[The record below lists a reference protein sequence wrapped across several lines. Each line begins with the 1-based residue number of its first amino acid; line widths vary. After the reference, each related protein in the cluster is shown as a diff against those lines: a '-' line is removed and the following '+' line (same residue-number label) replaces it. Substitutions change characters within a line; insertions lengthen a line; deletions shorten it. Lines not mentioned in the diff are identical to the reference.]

1 MKSSFNISFLLHTSL
16 LLLTLASCRSSKQS
30 KLDTKNSFEY
40 VYDSISNRDSIEV
53 VNIKKYNIYIDSLIK
68 YDEHYEYIM
77 SGIEEGKIK
86 RETRRVKTNTYT
98 DDLDTTIKIKNG
110 GFGKYTYGN
119 RKGDTLYKIYYHDNI
134 DKNYYEYFY
143 FRNNQLVSASIV
155 YEENS
160 STKVF
165 YSREEYYSESR
176 TLKVEESKKKIATV
190 YRERVSIDLRKKGIR
205 YLSEYKEMNKDFLS
219 QQ

>member
-1 MKSSFNISFLLHTSL
+1 MKSRTFTSFLIHTSL
-16 LLLTLASCRSSKQS
+16 LVILASCNSSKQS
-30 KLDTKNSFEY
+30 KLAPKSYFEY
-40 VYDSISNRDSIEV
+40 VYDSIEKRDSIEV
-53 VNIKKYNIYIDSLIK
+53 LNIKKYKIYIDSLIK

-86 RETRRVKTNTYT
+86 RETRRVKNNTFT

-143 FRNNQLVSASIV
+143 FRNNQLVTASIV

-176 TLKVEESKKKIATV
+176 TLKIEESKKKIATL

>member
-1 MKSSFNISFLLHTSL
+1 MKFSFNISSLLHTSL
-16 LLLTLASCRSSKQS
+16 LLLTLASCRSSKQP
-30 KLDTKNSFEY
+30 KLTPKSYFEY

-53 VNIKKYNIYIDSLIK
+53 VNIKKYKIYIDSLIK

-86 RETRRVKTNTYT
+86 RETRRVKTNTFT

-143 FRNNQLVSASIV
+143 FRNNQLVTASII

-165 YSREEYYSESR
+165 YSRKEYYSESR
-176 TLKVEESKKKIATV
+176 TLKVEGSKKKIATV

-219 QQ
+219 HH